1 MRKLIQDRENL
12 PIFSVKNQIME
23 AIYENP
29 VIIIRGNTGCGKTT
43 QVNSFLLK
51 NHFVLRQILDK
62 SFMNN
67 SLLVGLPVH
76 FR

>member
-1 MRKLIQDRENL
+1 
-12 PIFSVKNQIME
+12 ME

-51 NHFVLRQILDK
+51 NHFFLCQILDK
-62 SFMNN
+62 FFMNN